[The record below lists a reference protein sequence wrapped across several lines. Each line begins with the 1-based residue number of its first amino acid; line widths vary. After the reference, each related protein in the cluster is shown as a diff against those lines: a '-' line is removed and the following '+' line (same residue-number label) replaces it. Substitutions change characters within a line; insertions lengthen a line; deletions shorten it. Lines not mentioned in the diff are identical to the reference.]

1 MPAGMMKT
9 TWDMKIRFFTIPNLL
24 TLSNLLCGTF
34 AALSALVYDNL
45 EWAFWFVV
53 LAAVFDFFDGFAA
66 RLLHQSS
73 PIGVQLDSLADMISF
88 GFVPAAVVYTMT
100 TRSMGEG
107 DTLLRYAFAFICFA
121 MAAFSALRL
130 AKFNIDETQHEEFCG
145 LPTPA
150 NALFFTSLG
159 LISAHTGF
167 DFGGPVLICIV
178 PAMAWLLI
186 SPVRMFSL
194 KFQGFG
200 WRGNAIRYLFLALCV
215 VTIVVLRLYSIPA
228 IVILYILIS
237 AIRWGLRRNS
247 ND

>member
-1 MPAGMMKT
+1 MMKT

-194 KFQGFG
+194 KFKGFG
-200 WRGNAIRYLFLALCV
+200 WRGNEIRYLFLALCV
-215 VTIVVLRLYSIPA
+215 ALIAILQLYSIPT
-228 IVILYILIS
+228 IILLYILVS
-237 AIRWGLRRNS
+237 AVRWGLKN
-247 ND
+247 NGDGINN